1 LLISNVTT
9 QVKNDIHIEWL
20 DWMRNEYIPEIIA
33 TELFSE
39 YRIVKILD
47 IDESEGPT
55 FAIQYFTDSRTKY
68 DQFVQFH
75 SNKFSQ
81 KAFEKWN
88 DKIFSFRSLMEII

>member
-1 LLISNVTT
+1 MLIYNVTT
-9 QVKNDIHIEWL
+9 QVKNAIYIEWL

-68 DQFVQFH
+68 DQFVQFY